1 MQQLDLFPKDNTTT
15 TQILFVNFGEKEEK
29 YCLPLLKQLRT
40 AGINTEIYPEA
51 AKMKKQMGY
60 ADKKGIPYVALV
72 GETEMQ
78 EGILSLKDMTSGE
91 QTNLR
96 IEEVIAKLNN
106 KK

>member
-1 MQQLDLFPKDNTTT
+1 
-15 TQILFVNFGEKEEK
+15 
-29 YCLPLLKQLRT
+29 
-40 AGINTEIYPEA
+40 
-51 AKMKKQMGY
+51 MGY